1 MAIRPQTS
9 STKKKIMVEVGKAVI
24 SFDVLTKPFVCDL
37 NTCKGICCIEGDA
50 GAPVT
55 ETEIEKLKE
64 ILPIVWDDLEPQAR
78 EVIDRQGVSY
88 KDIEGDDVTS
98 IVDGKEC
105 VFTYRDTDGTCKCA
119 IEKAYREGRTDFY
132 KPISC
137 HLYPIRLTQSGE
149 YTMVNYHRWE
159 VCKCAC
165 KLGKK
170 LDIPVYKFLKEPLIR
185 RFGAEWYKELET
197 VVKELKK
204 QNYI

>member
-1 MAIRPQTS
+1 
-9 STKKKIMVEVGKAVI
+9 MVEVGKAVI
-24 SFDVLTKPFVCDL
+24 SFDVLTKPFVRPQYL
-37 NTCKGICCIEGDA
+37 QGYLLHRGRW
-50 GAPVT
+50 GSVT

-88 KDIEGDDVTS
+88 KDIEGDDVTPLS
-98 IVDGKEC
+98 MERSVSLPTATPTAPANAPSRKP
-105 VFTYRDTDGTCKCA
+105 TAR
-119 IEKAYREGRTDFY
+119 GRTDFY

-159 VCKCAC
+159 VCKCAR

-170 LDIPVYKFLKEPLIR
+170 LDIPSTNF
-185 RFGAEWYKELET
+185 
-197 VVKELKK
+197 
-204 QNYI
+204 

>member
-1 MAIRPQTS
+1 MASIRYRATR
-9 STKKKIMVEVGKAVI
+9 
-24 SFDVLTKPFVCDL
+24 
-37 NTCKGICCIEGDA
+37 N
-50 GAPVT
+50 GARWQV
-55 ETEIEKLKE
+55 
-64 ILPIVWDDLEPQAR
+64 R
-78 EVIDRQGVSY
+78 
-88 KDIEGDDVTS
+88 
-98 IVDGKEC
+98 
-105 VFTYRDTDGTCKCA
+105 YRDTDGTCKCA

-185 RFGAEWYKELET
+185 RIGAEWNKELET

-204 QNYI
+204 QKDLPAYRRKSFMIRYFKHGRYVMILQEVLK